1 MGMLEGKVALITGST
16 RGIGKG
22 IARRFCAEGAR
33 VVVNGR
39 DEKDAERV
47 AAELAEGGGVTM
59 GVGADVSSSASVDAM
74 VAAALDHWGAV
85 DVLVNNAGVARDHFL
100 TRVTDEEWQST
111 IDTNLSGPFYA
122 IRAVVPHMKESG
134 GGGSIVNVLSWSGL
148 RGNVGQAAYSAS
160 KAGLYGLTLSCAK
173 ELAKFS
179 IRVNAISPMAPTDIG
194 VDMPDHIKEKAF
206 KRVPLHRAGTL
217 EEVAEGALFLAS
229 DRGSFTTGQVLN
241 VDGGLHLN

>member
-1 MGMLEGKVALITGST
+1 MGVLEGKVAVVTGST
-16 RGIGKG
+16 RGIGNG
-22 IARRFCAEGAR
+22 IARRFSAEGAR

-39 DEKDAERV
+39 NADDADRV
-47 AAELAEGGGVTM
+47 AAELVEAGGEAI
-59 GVGADVSSSASVDAM
+59 GVGADMASSPSVDAM
-74 VAAALDHWGAV
+74 VAAAIDRWGAV
-85 DVLVNNAGVARDHFL
+85 DVLINNAGVARDHFL
-100 TRVTDEEWQST
+100 TRVTDDEWRDV

-122 IRAVVPHMKESG
+122 IRAVTPHMKEAGS
-134 GGGSIVNVLSWSGL
+134 GSIVNVLSWSGL

-160 KAGLYGLTLSCAK
+160 KAGLYGLTLACAK

-194 VDMPDHIKEKAF
+194 ADMSDELKEKAF

-217 EEVAEGALFLAS
+217 DEVAEAVLFLAS